1 MVYLENV
8 FPLTSTNTSPDVLLG
23 KMMGRSGR
31 QKVLLAGF
39 FANILGRGVNI
50 CRFHLAAKMVG

>member
-8 FPLTSTNTSPDVLLG
+8 FPLRSTNTSPDVRLG

-31 QKVLLAGF
+31 QKVLFAGF
-39 FANILGRGVNI
+39 FD
-50 CRFHLAAKMVG
+50 LAAKMVG